1 MADKR
6 SKKLDRKTIDMNFI
20 GFTYKGDVEYEKS
33 KLVNVLK
40 DLDSIT
46 DTQMEEKDEE
56 AKI

>member
-46 DTQMEEKDEE
+46 DT
-56 AKI
+56 